1 MAPSAN
7 GTWWRAN
14 ASALMAPVGG
24 GASAAR
30 LSGVHEFIET
40 VVQLISVLVF
50 IAIRSKKYHAKIS
63 LLWWWCKLHSVTTSS

>member
-1 MAPSAN
+1 MAPMAPSAN

-24 GASAAR
+24 AAAR

-40 VVQLISVLVF
+40 VVQLIFCIDFYSNTF
-50 IAIRSKKYHAKIS
+50 KKIS
-63 LLWWWCKLHSVTTSS
+63 C